1 MLRAARVLRAT
12 EMFIEGTHSE
22 EKRWKHTGIWHGQTI
37 CCVCRLHGMGMAWNI
52 CVYVSACHRVP
63 VFLCAIYV
71 PEYRRTGM
79 FGCSLT
85 QEYRCEM
92 CDCTFQRQDFKT
104 IDALRSLLIIIDL
117 V

>member
-52 CVYVSACHRVP
+52 CVYVSACHRAC
-63 VFLCAIYV
+63 FYV
-71 PEYRRTGM
+71 PFITEYRLE
-79 FGCSLT
+79 CL
-85 QEYRCEM
+85 
-92 CDCTFQRQDFKT
+92 
-104 IDALRSLLIIIDL
+104 AA